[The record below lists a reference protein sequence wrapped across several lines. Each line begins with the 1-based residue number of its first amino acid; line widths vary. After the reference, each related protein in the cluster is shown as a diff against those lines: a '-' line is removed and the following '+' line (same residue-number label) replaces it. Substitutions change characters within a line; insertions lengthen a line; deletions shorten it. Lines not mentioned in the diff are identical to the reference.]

1 MDSDLRSALLHQQMV
16 SQISLVDET
25 QSSRLPL
32 EVDAYHH
39 LMPLESIGLKS
50 LTLNPILTSTF
61 RVNHRNGLNY
71 CMKRIHGKILYNN
84 ILSIPD
90 VFLACRNVS
99 KSGLSTLEKWKSMS
113 HSNIVSLHEVF
124 TTKAFQDQS
133 LVFIY
138 DFHPA
143 SDTLLDMYEVTYFY
157 TDEFFFAKIIYSPIK
172 NENFF
177 LRIFLGFFIPK
188 KNSSLE
194 LFPQYLL

>member
-1 MDSDLRSALLHQQMV
+1 MV
-16 SQISLVDET
+16 RFYIIT
-25 QSSRLPL
+25 
-32 EVDAYHH
+32 
-39 LMPLESIGLKS
+39 
-50 LTLNPILTSTF
+50 
-61 RVNHRNGLNY
+61 Y
-71 CMKRIHGKILYNN
+71 C
-84 ILSIPD
+84 SIPD

-157 TDEFFFAKIIYSPIK
+157 TDEFFFRK
-172 NENFF
+172 NNIFADNKRKFF
-177 LRIFLGFFIPK
+177 F
-188 KNSSLE
+188 
-194 LFPQYLL
+194 